1 MPSPSTPLATS
12 LAVLA
17 ALLDGWAT
25 QPELAERVW
34 PRPDDANRR
43 AVGRHIDKIRGAG
56 LPLEQRLRRYR
67 VTKAAYEYRMTLG
80 AFQAWAREAK
90 GRGIAEL

>member
-1 MPSPSTPLATS
+1 MPAPSSPLVTS

-34 PRPDDANRR
+34 PEPDDANRR
-43 AVGRHIDKIRGAG
+43 AVGRHLDKLYLAG
-56 LPLEQRLRRYR
+56 LPLERRERRDR
-67 VTKAAYEYRMTLG
+67 VTNAAYEYRMTLG

-90 GRGIAEL
+90 GRGIKEL